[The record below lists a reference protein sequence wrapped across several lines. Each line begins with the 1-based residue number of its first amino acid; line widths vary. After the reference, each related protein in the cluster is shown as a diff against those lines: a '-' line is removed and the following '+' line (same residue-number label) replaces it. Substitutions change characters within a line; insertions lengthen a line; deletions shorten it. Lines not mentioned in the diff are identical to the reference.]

1 MTGLPNGV
9 QTPRDYSYDIARQI
23 IADLPVLATSP
34 DMATIG
40 DMLALAAKRGY
51 ITGYSEGFARAGQS
65 ASFVGV
71 L

>member
-23 IADLPVLATSP
+23 IADLPALATSP
-34 DMATIG
+34 DMATIE

-51 ITGYSEGFARAGQS
+51 MTGYGAA
-65 ASFVGV
+65 AAVVGV
-71 L
+71 TL

>member
-9 QTPRDYSYDIARQI
+9 QAPRDYSYDIAQQI

-34 DMATIG
+34 DMATIE

-51 ITGYSEGFARAGQS
+51 LAGYGAA
-65 ASFVGV
+65 AAVMGV
-71 L
+71 AL